1 MEEHSLKNKPICL
14 LLPLMLLVL
23 LTGCF
28 FKQTIAAVKQVPRND
43 RAMEQFTRD
52 EKGRAAYP
60 GAVLGVD
67 VSDHQREIDWARVRA
82 DGVEFAILRIGFRGY
97 TVGNIKLDESFARN
111 YVAARQA
118 GLKVGVYFYSQAI
131 SESEV
136 REEAAWV
143 LEMLD
148 GIPLELPV
156 FFDWEEV
163 ASGRTG
169 GKATSAVGDYAR
181 LFCQLVT
188 EGGYSAG
195 VYFNQRFGYSIMHLE
210 ELTDYSFWIA
220 EYQSYQSFAFQTAFW
235 QFTPEGHVDGI
246 NTVVDLDL
254 MYATEET
261 HEQTE
266 ENP

>member
-1 MEEHSLKNKPICL
+1 MKNKPIFL
-14 LLPLMLLVL
+14 LLPLVLLVL

-28 FKQTIAAVKQVPRND
+28 LKQAVSTAIKVPRND
-43 RAMEQFTRD
+43 RAMEQFTTD

-67 VSDHQREIDWARVRA
+67 VSDHQGEIDWERVRA
-82 DGVEFAILRIGFRGY
+82 DGVEFAILRVGFRGY

-118 GLKVGVYFYSQAI
+118 GLKVGAYFYSQAI
-131 SESEV
+131 SEGEV

-148 GIPLELPV
+148 HIPLELPV

-163 ASGRTG
+163 STGRTG
-169 GKATSAVGDYAR
+169 GKATSAVGDYAK
-181 LFCQLVT
+181 LFCQTVSD
-188 EGGYSAG
+188 GGYSAG

-210 ELTDYSFWIA
+210 QLTDYSFWIA
-220 EYQSYQSFAFQTAFW
+220 EYQSYQSFSYQTAFW
-235 QFTPEGHVDGI
+235 QFSPKGRVDGI
-246 NTVVDLDL
+246 DTVVDLDL
-254 MYATEET
+254 MYATEEP
-261 HEQTE
+261 HEQAE
-266 ENP
+266 EST